1 MDWVFDSTI
10 WTSLAALT
18 VMEIVLGIDNVVFLS
33 LIAGRL
39 PEPAARRARGVGLML
54 ALVARLA
61 MLGGII
67 WLVGLTRPV
76 IELAG
81 QALSWRDLVLLAG
94 GLFLIA
100 KATHEIHTSVEGAG
114 EGMGKRAAG
123 SFIAVVVQI
132 AVIDMVFSVDSVI
145 TAVGMV
151 EHFGVMAA
159 AVVIAMAVM
168 YAASGP
174 VSDFLK
180 QHPTTKM
187 LALGFL
193 FLIGVALIG
202 DGLGF
207 HIPRG
212 YIYFAMAFSGMVEAL
227 NIFAARRRVRR

>member
-39 PEPAARRARGVGLML
+39 PGPAARRARQYGL
-54 ALVARLA
+54 ALALIARLA
-61 MLGGII
+61 MLGGIV

-76 IELAG
+76 IEVAG
-81 QALSWRDLVLLAG
+81 QALSWRDLVLLSG

-100 KATHEIHTSVEGAG
+100 KATHEIHNSVEGAG
-114 EGMGKRAAG
+114 EAAGGAPAG
-123 SFIAVVVQI
+123 SFIAVVAQI

-145 TAVGMV
+145 TAVGMA

-159 AVVIAMAVM
+159 AVVIAIAVM

-212 YIYFAMAFSGMVEAL
+212 YIYFAMAFSGMIEGL
-227 NIFAARRRVRR
+227 NVFAARRRARR